1 VRLHLSDTN
10 WCRLGILSVM
20 GMTLSILCASCYWT
34 TSVSFVELV
43 NVVEPDVK
51 VPITVR
57 L

>member
-1 VRLHLSDTN
+1 MRLHLSDTN